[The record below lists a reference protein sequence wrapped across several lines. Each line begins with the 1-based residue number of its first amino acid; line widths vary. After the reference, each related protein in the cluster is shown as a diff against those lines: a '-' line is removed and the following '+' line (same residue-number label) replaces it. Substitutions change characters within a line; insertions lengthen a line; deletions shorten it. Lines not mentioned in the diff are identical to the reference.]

1 MFIFSFLRRI
11 FRFFFVRHR
20 IKTLITFIAL
30 GIWYWQCLPNVLFDA
45 PRSMVL
51 TDRNGALLGARIA
64 EDGQWRFP
72 HNDSVPYKFAT
83 AITTFEDKRFY
94 KHWGVDFWSL
104 ARAVRDNFGQGRVT
118 SGASTLTM
126 QVMRMS
132 RGNKSRNLWQK
143 LIETIQATRLEWSY
157 SKQEILAMYASN
169 APFGGNVVG
178 LDAASWRY
186 YGKQSSLLSWGE
198 AATLAVLPNSPS
210 LVHPGKN
217 RNVLRKKRNFLL
229 DKLYEQDK
237 LDSLTCELA
246 KAEPL
251 PDKPIPLPK
260 TAPHL
265 LERAYQEHRRSRDQ
279 KNTLLHSSIDKNLQI
294 QANLLIKNRLISLK
308 ANHIHNVAV
317 IIGDIES
324 NKILAY
330 IGNTEDP
337 EQKHGGYVDIIQS
350 ARSTGSILKP
360 ILYASMLNAGV
371 LFPKTLVADIPMYN
385 SGYRPENYYQNYD
398 GVVAADRAL
407 IRSLNIPFI
416 KMLEQYG
423 LEKFHL
429 QLQQMGVTTLK
440 KGAKHY
446 GLSLILGGSEAKLE
460 DLTSI
465 YANMAKRLLL
475 KDSLDLSKSY
485 AFQPLSF
492 RQGIDNSS
500 DNSSY
505 QMNLHPMSIY
515 LTFEAMR
522 QLERPSS
529 EGAWEF
535 FESAKPIAWKTG
547 TSFGFRDA
555 WAIGL
560 NPKYVVGV
568 WVGNAN
574 GEGRPDLVGVKAA
587 APILF
592 DLFNLLE
599 GSEWFEKPTK
609 DLSPY
614 AVCKSSGYRASKYCT
629 EQDTL
634 LLHAEAT
641 HMQTCP
647 YHQLIHLDPSEQYR
661 VNSSCLSPNKM
672 IHKTWFTLPP
682 TEEHYYK
689 TKHPTYQTIPAYMQ
703 GCQPDELDENPMQ
716 FIYPKKNTKIYL
728 PVDYDGEVNESIF
741 KITHRVPSKTVHW
754 HLNHQYLGST
764 KDFHQIAVKADL
776 GRHHLVL
783 VDSDGN
789 QLEEFFEFIQK
800 MK

>member
-1 MFIFSFLRRI
+1 MFIFRFIRRV

-30 GIWYWQCLPNVLFDA
+30 GIWYWQCLPDTLFDA

-51 TDRNGALLGARIA
+51 VDKNGELLGARIA

-72 HNDSVPYKFAT
+72 HNDSVPHKFAT
-83 AITTFEDKRFY
+83 AIITFEDKRFY
-94 KHWGVDFWSL
+94 DHWGVDFWSL
-104 ARAVRDNFGQGRVT
+104 ARAIRDNFGQGRVT

-126 QVMRMS
+126 QVMRMA
-132 RGNKSRNLWQK
+132 RGNQSRSLWHK
-143 LIETIQATRLEWSY
+143 MIETIQATRLEWSY
-157 SKQEILAMYASN
+157 SKKEILAMYASN

-186 YGKQSSLLSWGE
+186 YGKDPKLLSWGE

-217 RNVLRKKRNFLL
+217 RAILRKKRNFLL
-229 DKLYEQDK
+229 DKLHQQNK
-237 LDSLTCELA
+237 LDSLDWELA
-246 KAEPL
+246 KEEPL
-251 PDKPIPLPK
+251 PDKPIPLPRI
-260 TAPHL
+260 APHL
-265 LERAYQEHRRSRDQ
+265 LERTYLEHRNNPNQ
-279 KNTLLHSSIDKNLQI
+279 KSTLLHSSIDKNLQM
-294 QANLLIKNRLISLK
+294 QANQLIKNRLIPLK

-317 IIGDIES
+317 IIGDIEN

-330 IGNTEDP
+330 IGNAADP
-337 EQKHGGYVDIIQS
+337 EQKHSGYVDIIQS
-350 ARSTGSILKP
+350 SRSTGSILKP
-360 ILYASMLNAGV
+360 LLYASMINSGT
-371 LFPKTLVADIPMYN
+371 LFPKTLVADIPMYE
-385 SGYRPENYYQNYD
+385 SGYRPKNYYQSYD
-398 GVVAADRAL
+398 GVVPADRAL

-416 KMLEQYG
+416 KMLERYG

-429 QLQQMGVTTLK
+429 QLKQMGMTSLD

-465 YANMAKRLLL
+465 YAHMAKRLLL
-475 KDSLDLSKSY
+475 KDSLDESNPY
-485 AFQPLSF
+485 TFQPLSF
-492 RQGIDNSS
+492 QQGLDTSNARP
-500 DNSSY
+500 NF

-560 NPKYVVGV
+560 NPKYIVGV
-568 WVGNAN
+568 WVGNAS

-599 GSEWFEKPTK
+599 GNDWFEKPSQN
-609 DLSPY
+609 LSPY
-614 AVCKSSGYRASKYCT
+614 AVCKASGYRASKHCT

-634 LLHAEAT
+634 HLHAEAT

-647 YHQLIHLDPSEQYR
+647 YHQLIHLDPTEKYR
-661 VNSSCLSPNKM
+661 VNGACLSPNEM
-672 IHKTWFTLPP
+672 VHKTWFVLPP

-689 TKHPTYQTIPAYMQ
+689 TKQPTYQTLPAYMK
-703 GCQPDELDENPMQ
+703 GCQQNALDENPMQ
-716 FIYPKKNTKIYL
+716 FIYPKKDTKIYL
-728 PVDYDGEVNESIF
+728 PVDYDGKVNESIF
-741 KITHRVPSKTVHW
+741 KIAHRNPSTTVHW

-764 KDFHQIAVKADL
+764 RDFHQIAVKAEL
-776 GRHHLVL
+776 GKHHLVV
-783 VDSDGN
+783 VDADGN
-789 QLEEFFEFIQK
+789 QLEEYFEFTQK
-800 MK
+800 K